1 MCTFQNLE
9 KYWKTW
15 KKSIKT
21 RSNLVLKKV
30 LLKKFNYLILKFLNF
45 NDFINNYYRS
55 YVNSNNTSINTN

>member
-9 KYWKTW
+9 EYWKTW